1 MVEPPEPFDFA
12 GERRIG
18 GRAIASA
25 GIDDD
30 LTGVGR
36 WICVNYRPRSPRR
49 AEKTGLGQEA
59 KAGLLGG
66 SLRCL
71 GLVSDHMVVVAVM
84 MVVADMVAMMMVVA
98 MMLGH
103 RGRIRARRA
112 DDGHRESH
120 CNCKPEGREEGL
132 LHGSF
137 PFVSRAHMDRGD
149 SPAAASGIT
158 RLNFFVSISGL

>member
-1 MVEPPEPFDFA
+1 MALDLRELSS
-12 GERRIG
+12 
-18 GRAIASA
+18 AIK
-25 GIDDD
+25 
-30 LTGVGR
+30 
-36 WICVNYRPRSPRR
+36 PRR

-59 KAGLLGG
+59 KAGLLGS

-84 MVVADMVAMMMVVA
+84 MVVVADMVAMMMVVA

-158 RLNFFVSISGL
+158 RLNFFVSISRL

>member
-1 MVEPPEPFDFA
+1 
-12 GERRIG
+12 
-18 GRAIASA
+18 
-25 GIDDD
+25 
-30 LTGVGR
+30 
-36 WICVNYRPRSPRR
+36 
-49 AEKTGLGQEA
+49 
-59 KAGLLGG
+59 GG

-84 MVVADMVAMMMVVA
+84 MVVADMVAVMMVVT

-112 DDGHRESH
+112 DDGHRESQ

-132 LHGSF
+132 LHGWF

-149 SPAAASGIT
+149 SPAAANGIT
-158 RLNFFVSISGL
+158 RLNFFVSISRL